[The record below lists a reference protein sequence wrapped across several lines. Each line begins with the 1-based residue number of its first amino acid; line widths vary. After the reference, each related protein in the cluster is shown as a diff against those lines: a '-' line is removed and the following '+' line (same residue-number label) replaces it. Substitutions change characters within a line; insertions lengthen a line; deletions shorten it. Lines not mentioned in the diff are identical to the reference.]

1 MASSPRVI
9 FLGPGAPLRREDGK
23 TDEAITPGHLLE
35 LGGGADLQKNS
46 VAGGAGTMPMFA
58 LEPEGFISRGGGLLI
73 DEAYVNGDT
82 VPYVIAQ
89 RGDRIFAWLP
99 ATTDASAEG
108 TLLESNGDGTLR
120 IHVPQAV
127 DEAGTATYNVL
138 PQVIVARVPI
148 GEGVNNA
155 GGSPARIVVEVL

>member
-1 MASSPRVI
+1 MASSPNRI

-23 TDEAITPGHLLE
+23 TDETITPGYLLE
-35 LGGGADLQKNS
+35 LGGGEDLQKHS
-46 VAGGAGTMPMFA
+46 TAGAAGTMPMFA
-58 LEPEGFISRGGGLLI
+58 LEPEGFISRGDTKLI
-73 DEAYVNGDT
+73 DQDYVDGDT
-82 VPYVIAQ
+82 VSYVIAQ

-127 DEAGTATYNVL
+127 DEAGSATFDVL
-138 PQVIVARVPI
+138 PQAIVARVPI
-148 GEGVNNA
+148 GEGVNNS
-155 GGSPARIVVEVL
+155 GGSEGRIVVEVL